1 MKEKREAL
9 LIAGVLGAL
18 ILGLSLWYMATHPAP
33 VRAPLTMEPETRVE
47 TDQGPYHRITV
58 EFPSNIVLPLAS
70 DSAAGGRVE
79 GVMTQW
85 LNETIATFKSESRVE
100 ELTPEEAEYLRLV
113 DGRKYT
119 LDITYEMYFSR
130 TTQSYVFTLFQD
142 TLGAHPLTFYKT
154 FTFDASTGNEMVLAD
169 LFVPGSDY
177 VGALS
182 RISREKLPQII
193 SDRQQSAANMDY
205 LESGTTPDEMNFKT
219 YVVDGNVLVLIF
231 PPYQVGPYVLGTI
244 TLPIP
249 FEELGDIVRPE
260 YLEA

>member
-33 VRAPLTMEPETRVE
+33 VHAPISVEPQTRVV
-47 TDQGPYHRITV
+47 TDEGDYHRITA
-58 EFPSNIVLPLAS
+58 EFPTDIVLPLAS
-70 DSAAGGRVE
+70 DSAAGGRAE

-85 LNETIATFKSESRVE
+85 LNETITTFKSESRVGQI
-100 ELTPEEAEYLRLV
+100 TPEEAEFLRLT

-119 LDITYEMYFSR
+119 LDAMYQMYFSR

-142 TLGAHPLTFYKT
+142 TMGAHPLTFYKT

-169 LFVPGSDY
+169 FFVPGSDFL
-177 VGALS
+177 GALS
-182 RISREKLPQII
+182 RVSREKLPQII
-193 SDRQQSAANMDY
+193 AEKQQSEANMDY
-205 LESGTTPDEMNFKT
+205 LESGTMPVDENFQT
-219 YVVDGNVLVLIF
+219 FLVDGNVLVLVF

-249 FEELGDIVRPE
+249 FEELSDIVRPE